1 MKEYKIVSV
10 IWEDHSSFSGQSLPT
25 DLKSLI
31 RPSITMGLLYKKTK
45 RYLVIAYHI
54 ERFDYADEADFTV
67 ILRDSVL
74 GIKEHGRLQLD
85 NLRPKEGS
93 P

>member
-10 IWEDHSSFSGQSLPT
+10 IWEDHSSFNGQLPT
-25 DLKSLI
+25 NLKTLI

-45 RYLVIAYHI
+45 RYLVIAHHI
-54 ERFDYADEADFTV
+54 ERFEHTDEAEYTV
-67 ILRDSVL
+67 ILSNCVL
-74 GIKEHGRLQLD
+74 GMKEYGQIQLD